1 MLENSM
7 DRPIFE
13 DHIGLVKS
21 IVFSFDKSCSP
32 EDSEM
37 FPVACIGLIK
47 AISTFEPGRSKFSY
61 WATKIIRNMLI
72 NELRSESKFPMLSLD
87 SMESEGPPARTERFP
102 AELVLE
108 MVEPSPSDT
117 PSETENKLILRRH
130 YLDLVPMAE
139 IAREIGFTREAV
151 RQRVNKAVDSI
162 RKRCGI
168 AFDDHP
174 FWLHGNYSPRA
185 V

>member
-1 MLENSM
+1 MSEKSM
-7 DRPIFE
+7 DRPVFE

-21 IVFSFDKSCSP
+21 IVFSFDKSCAP

-47 AISTFEPGRSKFSY
+47 AISTFKPGRSKFSY

-72 NELRSESKFPMLSLD
+72 NELRSQSKFPMFSLD
-87 SMESEGPPARTERFP
+87 SVCVEGPPARLERFP
-102 AELVLE
+102 ADLVLK
-108 MVEPSPSDT
+108 MVEPSASDT
-117 PSETENKLILRRH
+117 PSDTENKLILRRH
-130 YLDLVPMAE
+130 YLDMVPMAE

-151 RQRVNKAVDSI
+151 RQRVNKAVDSV
-162 RKRCGI
+162 RKKFGI
-168 AFDDHP
+168 VLDDHP